1 MAARSTTNGSLC
13 LYREGHSQALARTL
27 RKEHNLNLKAAA
39 PHPAAQLPHQAHCSS
54 LNLSRQYHHDNE
66 TGNSGEGTA
75 DCG

>member
-13 LYREGHSQALARTL
+13 LYREGHSPALARTL
-27 RKEHNLNLKAAA
+27 RKQHNLNLKAP
-39 PHPAAQLPHQAHCSS
+39 PHPAAELFLQALCS

-66 TGNSGEGTA
+66 TGNSREGTG